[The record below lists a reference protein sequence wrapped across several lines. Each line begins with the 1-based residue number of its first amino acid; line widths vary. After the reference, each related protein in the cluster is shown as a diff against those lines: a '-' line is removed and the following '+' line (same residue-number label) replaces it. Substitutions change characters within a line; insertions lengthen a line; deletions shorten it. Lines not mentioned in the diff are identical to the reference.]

1 MADIIAIAR
10 LDGKSRRRKR
20 FLRRRKPRTAKV
32 WAFGTSVAAMMMT
45 VTGALT
51 PSVDE
56 SHAVNGHLIADR
68 HFSVCASGKRVTCV
82 VDGDT
87 LWLDGVKI
95 RIADIDAP
103 EASAPGC
110 DEEAELGRRATLRL
124 VALLND
130 GPFEVRSGGLRDEDL
145 YGRKLRRLLR
155 NGESLGA
162 QLVADG
168 LARDWSGRRGSWC

>member
-10 LDGKSRRRKR
+10 LDGRKKRRR
-20 FLRRRKPRTAKV
+20 FLRPRRPRTAKA
-32 WAFGTSVAAMMMT
+32 WAFGTCISAMMLT

-51 PSVDE
+51 PGADE

-68 HFSVCASGKRVTCV
+68 HFAVCASGKRITCV

-87 LWLDGVKI
+87 LWLDGMKI
-95 RIADIDAP
+95 RISDIDAP
-103 EASAPGC
+103 EASALGC

-130 GPFEVRSGGLRDEDL
+130 GPFEIKSGGVRDEDL
-145 YGRKLRRLLR
+145 YGRKLRRLVR
-155 NGESLGA
+155 NGDSLGA
-162 QLVADG
+162 QLVSEG
-168 LARDWSGRRGSWC
+168 LARDWNGRRRSWC